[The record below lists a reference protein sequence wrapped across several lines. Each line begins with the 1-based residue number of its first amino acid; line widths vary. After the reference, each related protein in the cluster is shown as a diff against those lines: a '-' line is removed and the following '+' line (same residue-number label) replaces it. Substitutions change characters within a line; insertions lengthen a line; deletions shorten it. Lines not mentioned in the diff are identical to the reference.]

1 MPPPLTLL
9 HADAHLVAVAK
20 PAGLLSQPD
29 ATGDAAVP
37 AVAAR
42 HVAEAE
48 GRAKPPALRLVHRLD
63 RPTSGVVVL
72 ARTAAAA
79 RALAAQFRERTAE
92 KRYLALAEGRLTGL
106 GTCRDAIAKR
116 DGTPQLVDAAASDA
130 KPAELTWQALA
141 PADVEGEGAAADE
154 AADGPPAS
162 LLLVQLHTG
171 RPHQIRLQLAA
182 RGHPV
187 VGDTRYGAAASSAL
201 GRTIALHHHLLRV
214 EHPATARVH
223 TFTAPVPA
231 AWSAHLTAAHRA
243 ALARLT
249 P

>member
-1 MPPPLTLL
+1 MPPLTLL

-48 GRAKPPALRLVHRLD
+48 GLAAPPALRLVHRLD
-63 RPTSGVVVL
+63 RPTSGVMVL

-79 RALAAQFRERTAE
+79 RDLAAQFRERTAE

-116 DGTPQLVDAAASDA
+116 DGTPQLVDAAAPDA
-130 KPAELTWQALA
+130 KPAALTWQALA
-141 PADVEGEGAAADE
+141 PAEEAA

-187 VGDTRYGAAASSAL
+187 VGDTRYGAAASGAL
-201 GRTIALHHHLLRV
+201 ARTIALHHHLLRV

-223 TFTAPVPA
+223 TFTAPVPD
-231 AWSAHLTAAHRA
+231 AWAAHLTDAHRA